1 MAAGEI
7 GLSKENNP
15 PVKPGA
21 FKVWL
26 VGARTFALPATLA
39 PVIFGTVAAVVLGGA
54 EFYLIRFLLAA
65 LAMALLHTGA
75 NLLND
80 AADFRKG
87 LDVITTPGS
96 GAVVRGWITPAQAL
110 LAAALLLS
118 VGSLIGLGLVWQV
131 GRDLFWIGL
140 AGVAIGVTYSVGPV
154 WLKAR
159 ALGDLAVLLAFGVLG
174 AMGAWTVQTGS
185 VAWPMA
191 LWAVPIGLHVAGILH
206 ANNWRD
212 LGHDRAGAVKTVAGL
227 LGSKGSLVYY
237 MALVWLPFFLV
248 AGFVLAG
255 YAGWL
260 PVMPLSALVV
270 LIAAPEAVR
279 LSKIAL
285 KYGGKAE
292 EKFLALDAATAR
304 LNLIFGL
311 LYAAGVGISALF

>member
-1 MAAGEI
+1 MATGEI
-7 GLSKENNP
+7 GLNKVNNP
-15 PVKPGA
+15 QERPNDIKL
-21 FKVWL
+21 WL

-39 PVIFGTVAAVVLGGA
+39 PVIFGTVAAVVLGGV
-54 EFYLIRFLLAA
+54 EFRPLRFLLAA

-80 AADFRKG
+80 AVDFRKG
-87 LDVITTPGS
+87 LDVVPTPGS

-110 LAAALLLS
+110 RASMLLLAT
-118 VGSLIGLGLVWQV
+118 GSLIGLGLVGQA

-140 AGVAIGVTYSVGPV
+140 AGVALGVTYSVGPV

-174 AMGAWTVQTGS
+174 ALGAWTVQTGS
-185 VAWPMA
+185 AAWPVA

-212 LGHDRAGAVKTVAGL
+212 LGHDRAGAVKTVAGF
-227 LGSKGSLVYY
+227 LGSRGSLGYY
-237 MALVWLPFFLV
+237 LALVWLPFFLV

-260 PVMPLSALVV
+260 PALPFSALAV
-270 LIAAPEAVR
+270 LIAAPEALR
-279 LSKIAL
+279 LSKIAVEH
-285 KYGGKAE
+285 GGQPV

-304 LNLIFGL
+304 LNMVFGL